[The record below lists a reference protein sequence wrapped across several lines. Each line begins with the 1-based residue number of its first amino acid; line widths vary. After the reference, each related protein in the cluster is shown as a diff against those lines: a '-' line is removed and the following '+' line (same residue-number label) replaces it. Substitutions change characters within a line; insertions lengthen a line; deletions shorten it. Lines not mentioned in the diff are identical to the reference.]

1 MLRRT
6 RSRPCP
12 TLLLAGEM
20 TMNHRTEPKSSGFT
34 LIELMTVVAII
45 SILLAI
51 AVPAYNEYINRAHR
65 AAAQQFLLDVA
76 QRQEQYL
83 LDNLA
88 YAGNLGGLGMS
99 IPADIAADYDPL
111 VITLSAPPPS
121 FQLSMAPKAGARMA
135 ADGTL
140 VINNR
145 TEKWRDTDGD
155 KKPW

>member
-1 MLRRT
+1 
-6 RSRPCP
+6 
-12 TLLLAGEM
+12 
-20 TMNHRTEPKSSGFT
+20 MNHRTEPKSSGFT

-83 LDNLA
+83 LDNRQ
-88 YAGNLGGLGMS
+88 YATVLGGGAGGLGMS
-99 IPADIAADYDPL
+99 TPADIAADYA
-111 VITLSAPPPS
+111 APDFTGVDNAATPPS
-121 FQLSMAPKAGARMA
+121 FLLFMAPKAGARMA

-155 KKPW
+155 HKYTAGTDKPW